1 MIEAATRRLLAGDE
15 VRMTDI
21 ATELQVSGPLV
32 HYYFSDRQE
41 LVDAAWREILLSFV
55 DDDHERMVQHAGD
68 ADWDGVRALIEQ
80 VFAPERDAVH
90 RTHLRATV
98 EAATSEGLA
107 AQLADAHE
115 ATITRWQTLMETA
128 QRAGVIDSGLDTR
141 AVATLAVA
149 VSLGVAAVRPDPPAG
164 ERYAIAEA
172 WTVLLRSALDPGYR
186 PPRSGDAGD

>member
-41 LVDAAWREILLSFV
+41 LVDAAWREVLLAFV
-55 DDDHERMVQHAGD
+55 TDDHERMVQHTGD
-68 ADWDGVRALIEQ
+68 ADWEGVRALIEQ

-98 EAATSEGLA
+98 EAVTSEGLA

-115 ATITRWQTLMETA
+115 ATITLWQTLMETA
-128 QRAGVIDSGLDTR
+128 QQAGVIDSALDTR
-141 AVATLAVA
+141 AVATLVVA
-149 VSLGVAAVRPDPPAG
+149 VSLGVAAVRPEPPLE
-164 ERYAIAEA
+164 ERRAIAEA
-172 WTVLLRSALDPGYR
+172 WTVLLRSALDPDYA
-186 PPRSGDAGD
+186 PPRSGDPGD